1 MIAQQQEAYEA
12 EIRRATPAEL
22 RVALPLL
29 ERFFAEEG
37 FGTPFEQMRAGLAG
51 LLSDEESAVFVAWL
65 DAVAVGVATVT
76 TSSGIE
82 FGLSAELED
91 LYVVPEARGRGVGG
105 KLIEAVINWCRLKRC
120 TILAA
125 MVTPEGQAAHD
136 LIGYYAAHGFRETG
150 RTLLY
155 AHLGCT
161 PRDENE
167 YESRSSQVV
176 ARRIRQPMQG

>member
-1 MIAQQQEAYEA
+1 MQQAVTT
-12 EIRRATPAEL
+12 RRATMADLPI
-22 RVALPLL
+22 ALPLL

-37 FGTPFEQMRAGLAG
+37 FQTPPGQIGEQLAV
-51 LLSDEESAVFVAWL
+51 LLDDDESAVFLAWL
-65 DAVAVGVATVT
+65 GDRAVGVATVT

-105 KLIEAVINWCRLKRC
+105 KLIDAVINWCRSKRC

-125 MVTPEGQAAHD
+125 MVTPDGQAAHD

-161 PRDENE
+161 PREEN
-167 YESRSSQVV
+167 
-176 ARRIRQPMQG
+176 